1 VVVNGLR
8 ALATKILPSFF
19 ITWYRR
25 RRALKRYLGALSYEI
40 YDRQIRLEIDDLDG
54 RIAARRDGFYERMV
68 KDVLERT
75 ELILQELDRRIEGL
89 TARHGTELRE
99 LRAELGALQ
108 TRLRDQPPADAPSP
122 APAASGT

>member
-1 VVVNGLR
+1 MWL
-8 ALATKILPSFF
+8 
-19 ITWYRR
+19 RR

-99 LRAELGALQ
+99 LRAELEALQ
-108 TRLRDQPPADAPSP
+108 ARLRDQPPADAPSP
-122 APAASGT
+122 APAASASAPAASGA

>member
-1 VVVNGLR
+1 VDRLR
-8 ALATKILPSFF
+8 ALAIKLLPASVV
-19 ITWYRR
+19 TRYRR
-25 RRALKRYLGALSYEI
+25 RRAMKRYLGALAYEI

-89 TARHGTELRE
+89 AARHGTELRE
-99 LRAELGALQ
+99 LRAELEALEE
-108 TRLRDQPPADAPSP
+108 RLRERPSADAPAP

>member
-1 VVVNGLR
+1 MNGLR
-8 ALATKILPSFF
+8 ALATKILPSWF
-19 ITWYRR
+19 ITRIRR
-25 RRALKRYLGALSYEI
+25 RRALKHYLGALSYEI

-99 LRAELGALQ
+99 LRAELEALQ
-108 TRLRDQPPADAPSP
+108 TRLRDQPPAAAPSP
-122 APAASGT
+122 AAAASGT